1 MLLFGVARE
10 RNWEL
15 LNTGIVV
22 VVDRVI
28 TKDVLTLVPFNV
40 GRWWC
45 HGGGE
50 GAITRK
56 SALL

>member
-28 TKDVLTLVPFNV
+28 KKDVLTLVPFNV
-40 GRWWC
+40 GRCWC
-45 HGGGE
+45 HGGV
-50 GAITRK
+50 GAIIRK